1 MNTGANPRVAF
12 RVKPEL
18 KERIQTA
25 AALMGL
31 TVTDFVVSTLSERA
45 SEVVDRQLRIN
56 LSDRDRDLFL
66 SALARGGQP
75 LPVLVETLKKQQSPG
90 DE

>member
-18 KERIQTA
+18 KERIETA

-31 TVTDFVVSTLSERA
+31 TVTDFVVATLSERA
-45 SEVVDRQLRIN
+45 SEVVDRQLRIT
-56 LSDRDRDLFL
+56 LSDRDRDQFL
-66 SALARGGQP
+66 AALERGGKP
-75 LPVLVETLKKQQSPG
+75 LPALIETLRKHQQ
-90 DE
+90 D